1 MPLRR
6 AELPRH
12 HAGAQAAP
20 RRGRALSEVP
30 SSFAGAA
37 ESLWLALAADW
48 PGLSLDILP
57 EADSSNTRLLEA
69 ARALRATGAAPA
81 ETLAGPHLLVVERQT
96 AGRGRQGRPWQAAA
110 GLDGEAAHRQA
121 LSFSLGLRLP
131 EARLGA
137 LAPVVGLAVAEALHP
152 ALRLKWPNDLWL
164 DGAKLGGVLIETLPA
179 DAGWRYA
186 VIGIGLNLRAPAA
199 LPEGAWPAIGLD
211 ALPEG
216 RWAGGAARA
225 PAVWA
230 ALVPGLLAALR
241 RFIAEGWPAFAPAWA
256 ARDALRGQTVRVLDG
271 LGREQLRGVAAGLDG
286 QGVFLVHT
294 AAGLQAFPSAEIV
307 SVRPC

>member
-1 MPLRR
+1 MS
-6 AELPRH
+6 E
-12 HAGAQAAP
+12 AP
-20 RRGRALSEVP
+20 
-30 SSFAGAA
+30 SFAGAA
-37 ESLWLALAADW
+37 EALWQALAADW
-48 PGLSLDILP
+48 PGLAVEILP

-69 ARALRATGAAPA
+69 ARAQLAAGADPA
-81 ETLAGPHLLVVERQT
+81 EALAGPQLLVVERQT

-110 GLDGEAAHRQA
+110 GLDAEAARRQA

-131 EARLGA
+131 VDGLGA
-137 LAPVVGLAVAEALHP
+137 LAPLVGLAVAEALHP

-164 DGAKLGGVLIETLPA
+164 NGAKLGGVLVETLPA
-179 DAGWRYA
+179 GAGWRYA
-186 VIGIGLNLRAPAA
+186 VIGIGLNLRTPAG

-216 RWAGGAARA
+216 RWAGGQATA

-241 RFIAEGWPAFAPAWA
+241 RFRAEGWPGFAAAWA

-271 LGREQLRGVAAGLDG
+271 LGREQARGQAAGLDE

-294 AAGLQAFPSAEIV
+294 AAGLQAFPSAEIL